1 MTRMITAATVIV
13 LSATAA
19 LAQNTR
25 PPVEAG
31 IGISAIVSVPYED
44 FGVSGQTP
52 SGDFRVTVPV
62 TPRFSLEGQ
71 LTVAP
76 RTDHYGRQVE
86 GLYIIAVKQRIA
98 RGTRGGFHPFVSYG
112 AAGYFEHRRVNP
124 YTVTLPNGDVTSYP
138 GFSYTS
144 IDEPYGTFVGGGV
157 QHAFSRHLAVRGEA
171 QLLTFLWIPLG
182 VRFSTS
188 VSVPIGTRYSMN

>member
-1 MTRMITAATVIV
+1 MITAAMVM
-13 LSATAA
+13 LAATAA
-19 LAQNTR
+19 AAQSTR

-31 IGISAIVSVPYED
+31 IGLGAIASVPYED
-44 FGVSGQTP
+44 FGVSGQSP
-52 SGDFRVTVPV
+52 SADVRVTVPV
-62 TPRFSLEGQ
+62 SPRFSLEGQ

-76 RTDHYGRQVE
+76 RNDRYGRQVE
-86 GLYIIAVKQRIA
+86 GLYLIAVKQRIA

-124 YTVTLPNGDVTSYP
+124 YSSPNGDVTYP

-144 IDEPYGTFVGGGV
+144 IDQPYGTFIGGGV
-157 QHAFSRHLAVRGEA
+157 QHAFTRHVAIRGEA
-171 QLLTFLWIPLG
+171 QLLTLLWLPLG

-188 VSVPIGTRYSMN
+188 VSIPLGKRYSMN